1 MPVHKNTTCALQTGY
16 KPTCLCIKTQHVHF
30 KKAINPHA
38 CAQNT
43 HPEPSIKY
51 QNLLKPTCLCTK
63 NEHQRPRRSR
73 RICNPKAQRWGG
85 TPLTRPRSFASPAR
99 SHARHEHE
107 TKAKSISRFGGCHKG
122 ELTPLN
128 LWYIVQEHC
137 QHHPNWGHAGY
148 NIVNTT

>member
-51 QNLLKPTCLCTK
+51 QNLLKSTCLCTK
-63 NEHQRPRRSR
+63 VERKVSASTWKRAPRRPSEEN
-73 RICNPKAQRWGG
+73 IVVHAPAQLR
-85 TPLTRPRSFASPAR
+85 LAR
-99 SHARHEHE
+99 SHARHE
-107 TKAKSISRFGGCHKG
+107 TKTKTKRSRS
-122 ELTPLN
+122 P
-128 LWYIVQEHC
+128 
-137 QHHPNWGHAGY
+137 GY
-148 NIVNTT
+148 RGSDRPD